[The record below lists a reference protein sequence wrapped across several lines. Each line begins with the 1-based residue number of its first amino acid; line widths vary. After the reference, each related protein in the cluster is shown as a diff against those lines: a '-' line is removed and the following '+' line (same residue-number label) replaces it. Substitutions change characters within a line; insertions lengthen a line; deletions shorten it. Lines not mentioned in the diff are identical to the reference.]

1 MIEEVNAGV
10 PQPDFISIAEQNRN
24 KQANFIY
31 TRYLKDPDNSVECK
45 ILSFSKRLLI
55 VKQKLK
61 LNMGFLAFQKAKK
74 IAPMKFEYRKNE
86 KQQELS
92 NNSAMSLKYS
102 KFFKQNPDLI
112 EFMKV
117 TNKNDEKN

>member
-45 ILSFSKRLLI
+45 IIFLFIPTFDSEAKTEIEHGFPCFSE
-55 VKQKLK
+55 
-61 LNMGFLAFQKAKK
+61 G
-74 IAPMKFEYRKNE
+74 
-86 KQQELS
+86 
-92 NNSAMSLKYS
+92 
-102 KFFKQNPDLI
+102 
-112 EFMKV
+112 
-117 TNKNDEKN
+117 